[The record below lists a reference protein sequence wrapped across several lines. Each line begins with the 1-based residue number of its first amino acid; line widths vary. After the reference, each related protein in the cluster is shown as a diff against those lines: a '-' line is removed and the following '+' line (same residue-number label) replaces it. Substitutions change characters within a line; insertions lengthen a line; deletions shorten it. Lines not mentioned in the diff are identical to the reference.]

1 MEFVDC
7 ERAFARDDGDR
18 RSCRELLLVLE
29 ENVEFNLEV
38 FIARTR
44 WPDGWCICRGSYP
57 EVMVAHTD
65 AVFWVSVQLGD
76 GFFDAVENGIILV
89 WRGFELV
96 RVPVPFVEECRIGGL
111 YEESEPANLAMVAP
125 ECLV

>member
-1 MEFVDC
+1 MSRLVPRSYGC
-7 ERAFARDDGDR
+7 TYGR
-18 RSCRELLLVLE
+18 RVLGLRSAGRWLL
-29 ENVEFNLEV
+29 
-38 FIARTR
+38 
-44 WPDGWCICRGSYP
+44 
-57 EVMVAHTD
+57 
-65 AVFWVSVQLGD
+65 
-76 GFFDAVENGIILV
+76 DAVENGIILV